1 MSQGMWQSLEAGWK
15 ARKNRVSPRPSHISA
30 ALATYPEIP
39 GELLTVLKYLTVWKE
54 SPSVEDDG
62 SQEFCEDSR
71 TKRL

>member
-1 MSQGMWQSLEAGWK
+1 ML
-15 ARKNRVSPRPSHISA
+15 NR
-30 ALATYPEIP
+30 YPETP